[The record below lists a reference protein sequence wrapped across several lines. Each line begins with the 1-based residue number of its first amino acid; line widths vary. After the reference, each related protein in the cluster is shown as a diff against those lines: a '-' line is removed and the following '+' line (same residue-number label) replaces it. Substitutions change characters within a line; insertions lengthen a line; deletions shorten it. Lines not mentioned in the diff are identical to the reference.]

1 METKSFGSNVLF
13 SCHDTEKLAESWAP
27 IVRKAVAKVLADP
40 DWATEVLDGLI
51 QDYTSGKFTLNPNR
65 NIDGYIY
72 RAASNRAK
80 LTDDECDRLE
90 QFIEDLGEEPWS
102 TTELNDAMWFDFE
115 SICEWLGLDYEEVMA
130 RE

>member
-1 METKSFGSNVLF
+1 MTLTF
-13 SCHDTEKLAESWAP
+13 EKKLKDFTFW
-27 IVRKAVAKVLADP
+27 
-40 DWATEVLDGLI
+40 
-51 QDYTSGKFTLNPNR
+51 SG
-65 NIDGYIY
+65 
-72 RAASNRAK
+72 AASNRAK